1 MNIKRYICGAAFSL
15 AFMPLA
21 HAQEQTGTS
30 TVAAD
35 STARTAEIPA
45 GVIVVEPLFE
55 YPSAPE
61 SIEGLTEKSNYL
73 MEHFWEPMD
82 FKTKGAVDQNA
93 LNDAFSV
100 YSVPL
105 QWANKDIADKSID
118 KLISNLQK
126 NPTLLY
132 QFTKAAETNLYG
144 DRARVWIDEV
154 YVKFLEALVK
164 NKKISK
170 PRKLRYELQLSQLRN
185 TMVGGVAPSF
195 DFMNPVG
202 NTETFRPGLLTVIEF
217 GDPTCDDCRH
227 AKLKMDT
234 DVKFSD
240 LVDKGL
246 VNVLFIIPYPET
258 GWQTMLAGYP
268 SKWHVGASETVA
280 DIYDLRNTPSIYV
293 IGTDGKII
301 AKNVPVARAMQLA
314 ADAVK

>member
-1 MNIKRYICGAAFSL
+1 MNIKRYICGAALCFAFL
-15 AFMPLA
+15 APA
-21 HAQEQTGTS
+21 YAQDQS
-30 TVAAD
+30 TAISNAAD
-35 STARTAEIPA
+35 STARTTEIPS

-73 MEHFWEPMD
+73 MEHFWDPMD

-100 YSVPL
+100 YTVPL
-105 QWANKDIADKSID
+105 QWANKDLADKSVD

-132 QFTKAAETNLYG
+132 QFTKAAETNLYS
-144 DRARVWIDEV
+144 DRARIWIDEV
-154 YVKFLEALVK
+154 YVKFLDALIK

-170 PRKLRYELQLSQLRN
+170 PRKLRYELQLNQLRN
-185 TMVGGVAPSF
+185 TMVGSTAPSF
-195 DFMNPVG
+195 DFTNPVG

-217 GDPTCDDCRH
+217 GDPTCDECRH

-258 GWQTMLAGYP
+258 GWQTMLADYP
-268 SKWHVGASETVA
+268 KKWHVGASEAVA

-301 AKNVPVARAMQLA
+301 AKNVTVARAMQLA
-314 ADAVK
+314 ADSVK